1 MAIYSFT
8 KEVNV
13 PRLEAEI
20 HQSQITIAL
29 DNISALGDKLDVTF
43 KATLSPAEEAEL
55 TSLVS
60 AHVPTPISLPPD
72 QVEILNQL
80 PVLSETGV
88 LGTSPKYAP
97 DGWVQK
103 LYEIEFKTSEKNSIH
118 ERDYLNQDIGWAEL
132 RFYNAAGDDITE
144 SSQAVLDSECVRTDL
159 SWMPNQD
166 YMIKGGLIA
175 QIEAPTQNVYVWA
188 QGAVLDDQY
197 GGPQVTFAEGGINMC
212 YVGPRD
218 RVGLNGVSGT
228 MMYHTHT
235 LLGPGAGT
243 NKLRFVVRHP
253 AGLKHSL
260 QAMFEIFMEP

>member
-1 MAIYSFT
+1 MAVYSFT

-13 PRLEAEI
+13 PRLQSEI
-20 HQSQITIAL
+20 QESQITIAL
-29 DNISALGDKLDVTF
+29 ESISALGNDLDITF
-43 KATLSPAEEAEL
+43 KTALSQTEEAEL
-55 TSLVS
+55 TALVS
-60 AHVPTPISLPPD
+60 AHVATPMTPPPD
-72 QVEILNQL
+72 QVEVLNQP
-80 PVLSETGV
+80 PVLNETGV
-88 LGTSPKYAP
+88 LATSPKYAP

-132 RFYNAAGDDITE
+132 RFYNAAGEDITE
-144 SSQAVLDSECVRTDL
+144 SSQAVLDSDCVRTDL
-159 SWMPNQD
+159 SWMPDQD

-175 QIEAPTQNVYVWA
+175 QIETPVENVYVWA

-197 GGPQVTFAEGGINMC
+197 GGPQVTFADGGINMC

-228 MMYHTHT
+228 MMYYTHPM
-235 LLGPGAGT
+235 LGPGAGT

-253 AGLKHSL
+253 AGLKHRL
-260 QAMFEIFMEP
+260 QAMFEIFMES